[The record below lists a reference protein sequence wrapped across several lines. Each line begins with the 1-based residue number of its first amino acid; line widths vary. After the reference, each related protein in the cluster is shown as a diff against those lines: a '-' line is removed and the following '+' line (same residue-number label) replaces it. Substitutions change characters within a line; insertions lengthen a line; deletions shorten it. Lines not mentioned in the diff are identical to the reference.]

1 MSDRVPFATTLEV
14 RDTCL
19 CLHAQRAARALARR
33 FDEALRPAGLTNEQ
47 FSLMMALNRL
57 SSPRM
62 GDVAALLGADRT
74 TLTAAIKPLVRRGL
88 VEVGVDAED
97 ARARRLAL
105 TAEGHAALL
114 DALPIWTATHAAI
127 QADLDDPAQL
137 RRDLDAL
144 AGRLSEDTQPC
155 QDQGRRP

>member
-1 MSDRVPFATTLEV
+1 MSDRVPFAATLEV

-47 FSLMMALNRL
+47 FSLMMSLNRP
-57 SSPRM
+57 SPPRM
-62 GDVAALLGADRT
+62 GDVAVLLGADRT

-88 VEVGVDAED
+88 VEVGVDAHD

-105 TAEGHAALL
+105 TADGHSVLVS
-114 DALPIWTATHAAI
+114 ALPIWTAVHADVEAG
-127 QADLDDPAQL
+127 LNDPAQL
-137 RRDLDAL
+137 RQDLDTL
-144 AGRLSEDTQPC
+144 AGREPYEAQPC
-155 QDQGRRP
+155 KDQGASA